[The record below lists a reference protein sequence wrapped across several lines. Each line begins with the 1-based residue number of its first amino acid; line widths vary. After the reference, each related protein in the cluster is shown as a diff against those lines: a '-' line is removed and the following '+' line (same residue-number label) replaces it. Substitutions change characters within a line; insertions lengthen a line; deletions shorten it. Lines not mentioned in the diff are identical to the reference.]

1 MKSDT
6 FRIYL
11 DSENPTTHTESSGEY
26 SFNVRLP
33 SKGNTYIDYC
43 LYVDDF
49 NVCLKGLTTT
59 SVLVK
64 LNIGQY
70 NSFNSQTGGNNQV
83 IATIFNPNQ
92 ASGRTVDLSLN
103 YQNSTV
109 PYLINTLPQSLNVSL
124 VDIDNTG
131 IDFSSANNYWNLN
144 LRVEAIISKCNC

>member
-11 DSENPTTHTESSGEY
+11 DSENPTTHSESVGEY
-26 SFNVRLP
+26 HYNVRLP
-33 SKGNTYIDYC
+33 SKGNTYIEYK

-64 LNIGQY
+64 LNVGQY
-70 NSFNSQTGGNNQV
+70 NSFNSRTEGNNNV
-83 IATIFNPNQ
+83 IATVFNPNQ

-103 YQNSTV
+103 YQNPNT
-109 PYLINTLPQSLNVSL
+109 PYIIQTLPQSLSVSL
-124 VDIDNTG
+124 VDIDNAG
-131 IDFSSANNYWNLN
+131 IDFSNANNYWALN
-144 LRVEAIISKCNC
+144 LRIEAVLEGC